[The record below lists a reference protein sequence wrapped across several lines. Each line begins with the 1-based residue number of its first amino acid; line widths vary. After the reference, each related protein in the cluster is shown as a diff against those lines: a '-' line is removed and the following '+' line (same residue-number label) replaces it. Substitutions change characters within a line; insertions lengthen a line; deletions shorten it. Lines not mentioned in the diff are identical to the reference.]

1 MTDAPLPPPQ
11 AVAPAPQPV
20 AAPAVA
26 AYPYGAQAP
35 TARRS
40 PRLGQVAAIIGIAL
54 FVASIAVSILMG
66 IAAGPHVEV
75 GPNGFNANFS
85 ANDPDPAVRA
95 LAFGGFAHIALGG
108 LFGTWAI
115 VQGIVAIATNRGRGL
130 GVLAVI
136 LGVVTPVISLAVYFG
151 VVVSSI

>member
-1 MTDAPLPPPQ
+1 MTDAPLPPPE
-11 AVAPAPQPV
+11 ATSATPPSLAAA
-20 AAPAVA
+20 AAPGH
-26 AYPYGAQAP
+26 PYGAPATGRP
-35 TARRS
+35 S
-40 PRLGQVAAIIGIAL
+40 PRVGQVAAIIGIAL
-54 FVASIAVSILMG
+54 FVVSIAVSILMG
-66 IAAGPHVEV
+66 IAAGPHVHV

-95 LAFGGFAHIALGG
+95 LAFGSFAHIALGG

-151 VVVSSI
+151 VLLSSM